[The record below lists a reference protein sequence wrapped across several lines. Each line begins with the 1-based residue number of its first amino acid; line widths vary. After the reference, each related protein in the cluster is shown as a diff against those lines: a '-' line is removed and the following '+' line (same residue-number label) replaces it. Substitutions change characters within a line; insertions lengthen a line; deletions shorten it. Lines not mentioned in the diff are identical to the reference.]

1 MHPKYGNNDRCCIDY
16 KLVVRL
22 WLKISHRMPMK
33 FVKTEGVNDRI
44 AMLKAMAED
53 LKKNRANVV
62 SSLGFSSINAY
73 TVLSVKIRGK
83 CAVRAYALNPRNQM
97 ARERQ
102 KWTTEEEQA
111 LFAGV
116 EKYGQ
121 GKWKVILTDPQFA
134 SILTNRSNIDLK
146 DKWRNIIVNRDKVKT
161 CMSEDEVTIKSISPS
176 DSPKPLSAV
185 HLIDN
190 GGTST
195 PSKATIDRRIS
206 PDYEAMVFEA
216 LFSTKDPNGAD
227 TNEILSFIQQR
238 YELPDNFKRSV
249 TLMLR
254 RLTLSGELEKVDNH
268 FTIYKGESFS
278 DEAPKEEDV
287 GPCEDKKM
295 DEECEDEKMEEEKDE
310 EMDKCDSPIGTETME
325 DAALYAAITVARAE
339 NTMQKAIEA
348 CQEADSFVDDVEESI
363 AMLRVAEELHK
374 KCKEDGF
381 VMLAP

>member
-33 FVKTEGVNDRI
+33 LVKTEGVNDRI
-44 AMLKAMAED
+44 AMLKAMAEV
-53 LKKNRANVV
+53 LNKNRANVV
-62 SSLGFSSINAY
+62 SGLGFSSINAY
-73 TVLSVKIRGK
+73 TVLSEI
-83 CAVRAYALNPRNQM
+83 
-97 ARERQ
+97 
-102 KWTTEEEQA
+102 
-111 LFAGV
+111 
-116 EKYGQ
+116 
-121 GKWKVILTDPQFA
+121 
-134 SILTNRSNIDLK
+134 
-146 DKWRNIIVNRDKVKT
+146 KWREKG
-161 CMSEDEVTIKSISPS
+161 KSGQLRKS
-176 DSPKPLSAV
+176 KH

-206 PDYEAMVFEA
+206 PDYEAMIFEA

-254 RLTLSGELEKVDNH
+254 RLTLSGELEKVNNH

-278 DEAPKEEDV
+278 DEAPIEEDV
-287 GPCEDKKM
+287 GPCEDEKM
-295 DEECEDEKMEEEKDE
+295 DEKKE

-348 CQEADSFVDDVEESI
+348 CQEADSFVEDVEESI

-381 VMLAP
+381 VLLAP